1 LDREDDDGE
10 KRAMIRCDVRTLACG
25 LMSVLLSVTAPCI
38 ADETAAGPMT
48 NDRITAL
55 LDRMDVE
62 WEGSPGNWRFLFNGT
77 AVTVVT
83 DANAD
88 RMRII
93 APVAAVTELGGTTLL
108 RLLQANFD
116 SALDARYA
124 IAQGYLWSAFIHPLA
139 SLSDRELL
147 GGLGQVLNLVS
158 TFGGSYSSGS
168 IVFGGGDSGDIEERR
183 LIEELINR
191 GLAI

>member
-1 LDREDDDGE
+1 
-10 KRAMIRCDVRTLACG
+10 MIRCDARTLAYG
-25 LMSVLLSVTAPCI
+25 LMSVLLSATVQCI

-55 LDRMDVE
+55 LERIDVE
-62 WEGSPGNWRFLFNGT
+62 WEGGPGNWRFLFNGI

-83 DANAD
+83 DTNAD

-93 APVAAVTELGGTTLL
+93 APVAALTELGDTTLL

-139 SLSDRELL
+139 ALSDRELL
-147 GGLGQVLNLVS
+147 GGLGQVLNLVH
-158 TFGGSYSSGS
+158 TFGGSYSSGG
-168 IVFGGGDSGDIEERR
+168 IVFGGGDSGEIEERR
-183 LIEELINR
+183 LIDELIKR

>member
-1 LDREDDDGE
+1 
-10 KRAMIRCDVRTLACG
+10 MIRRGARTLAVG
-25 LMSVLLSVTAPCI
+25 LMFVLLAPPVLCI
-38 ADETAAGPMT
+38 ADETLNGPMT
-48 NDRITAL
+48 NDRISTL

-62 WEGSPGNWRFLFNGT
+62 WEGSPGHWRFEFNGI

-93 APVAAVTELGGTTLL
+93 APVAVVTELGDAELL

-124 IAQGYLWSAFIHPLA
+124 IAQGCPSRIFVLVDLLA
-139 SLSDRELL
+139 
-147 GGLGQVLNLVS
+147 
-158 TFGGSYSSGS
+158 
-168 IVFGGGDSGDIEERR
+168 DSNSNWRSQADV
-183 LIEELINR
+183 
-191 GLAI
+191 A